1 MNHSFNVELACEV
14 GTNAAVLLENI
25 FFWCQK
31 NEANGQNEHDGLYW
45 TYNSAA
51 ALSKLF
57 PYMSPK
63 QIYTALDKL
72 ESSEYIKSGN
82 YNKSAYDRTKWY
94 AVTKKGKSIYT
105 KCEMEITK
113 DANGIAEKDEPIP
126 DINTDINTDMNNKTT
141 FFIPIHNSKNI
152 CTLLPQ
158 EAIDLADLLAD
169 LHKKNVDEGY
179 KVKPS
184 QLISW
189 GHDIEKLHRLD
200 GRKWED
206 IEKVIRWTQRRGCF
220 WSSNIIS
227 GSKLKKQF
235 PTLIVQMN
243 DDLKKYTIRNGKDAS
258 EGYTVPDEVFSSIPE
273 DMK

>member
-1 MNHSFNVELACEV
+1 MNHSFSVELACEV
-14 GTNAAVLLENI
+14 GTNAAILLENI

-57 PYMSPK
+57 PYMSQK

-94 AVTKKGKSIYT
+94 AITNKGKSIYT
-105 KCEMEITK
+105 KGEMEITK
-113 DANGIAEKDEPIP
+113 EVNGNIQKGEPIP
-126 DINTDINTDMNNKTT
+126 DINTDINTDINNNGT
-141 FFIPIHNSKNI
+141 FSD
-152 CTLLPQ
+152 LVLPK
-158 EAIDLADLLAD
+158 EATRLAALLAD
-169 LHKKNVDEGY
+169 LHTKNVDNGY

-184 QLISW
+184 QLAGWSR
-189 GHDIEKLHRLD
+189 DIEKLHRLD
-200 GRKWED
+200 ARSWED

-220 WSSNIIS
+220 WSANIIS

-235 PTLIVQMN
+235 PTLIVQMG
-243 DDLKKYTIRNGKDAS
+243 DDFKKYTTRSGKDAS